1 MYEIVNQISNTLMQP
16 ALNLL
21 NGAEGIPILFAFLLG
36 IVGALA
42 PCQFTANLGA
52 ITLYGNKSIQK
63 QIAWGEVLFFILG
76 KVVVFSTFG
85 AIVWIL
91 GNEVKATFT
100 LYFPWLRKLVGPIL
114 IISGLIIVG
123 YIKLYKYISFGN
135 FIDRISSKEKLGAF
149 LLGVSFSLGFCPTMF
164 VLFFINLIPLSL
176 TSPFGITFP
185 TIFAL
190 GTSMPI
196 IIMIFLIWYFDLSGK
211 FVKKKGRKI
220 GLVVQ
225 RAAGFLMILLGILD
239 ILTFW

>member
-1 MYEIVNQISNTLMQP
+1 
-16 ALNLL
+16 
-21 NGAEGIPILFAFLLG
+21 
-36 IVGALA
+36 
-42 PCQFTANLGA
+42 
-52 ITLYGNKSIQK
+52 
-63 QIAWGEVLFFILG
+63 
-76 KVVVFSTFG
+76 
-85 AIVWIL
+85 
-91 GNEVKATFT
+91 
-100 LYFPWLRKLVGPIL
+100 
-114 IISGLIIVG
+114 
-123 YIKLYKYISFGN
+123 
-135 FIDRISSKEKLGAF
+135 
-149 LLGVSFSLGFCPTMF
+149 MF